1 MKTTSLAIIA
11 VVATALSASAAS
23 YTVTSPIVPGSFTDV
38 TVAAGGNVAN
48 AGTFSMIVPAFDDS
62 FGILQSVSYTLD
74 TFSYGTGSLINT
86 GNPNPQLFTY
96 SWFIGALGLFSTP
109 NTLDVPG
116 TGVVNIPDAPVQA
129 QGIVVAAD
137 TVLPFTTDV
146 KPYSFPSAVAPNTAA
161 FDGIGTVTF
170 VFDPFVLG
178 QVGGFGNLSTI
189 PEVFAA
195 ARINVT
201 YTYSDIP
208 EASTYAAGAIL
219 LAGAGLVARRRLA
232 AK

>member
-11 VVATALSASAAS
+11 VVATALSASAQ
-23 YTVTSPIVPGSFTDV
+23 TVSSPIVPAGFSPV
-38 TVAAGGNVAN
+38 NGLAGPQAANGT
-48 AGTFSMIVPAFDDS
+48 TFSLTVPRFDGS
-62 FGILQSVSYTLD
+62 LGILQSVSYTLD
-74 TFSYGTGSLINT
+74 TWSYGSGTLLNAANLDPS
-86 GNPNPQLFTY
+86 QFTY
-96 SWFIGALGLFSTP
+96 SWTFGTLIQP

-116 TGVVNIPDAPVQA
+116 TGVVNLPISPLLSEAT
-129 QGIVVAAD
+129 VVLAG
-137 TVLPFTTDV
+137 VNQPFTTGV
-146 KPYSFPSAVAPNTAA
+146 KNWSTPSAAAPNTGAYT
-161 FDGIGTVTF
+161 GPGTVTF
-170 VFDPFVLG
+170 IFDPFVDAG
-178 QVGGFGNLSTI
+178 VSGFQGGSLQPS
-189 PEVFAA
+189 VFAA